1 MRKLSVFLN
10 PMVAA
15 GSIAW
20 LTLIPANGGS
30 AQTKPESY
38 PVAAP
43 LSQYFIPDRASEIE
57 LARSAAPA
65 SISGEAEV
73 LVLDRDGYTTA
84 VKGSNG
90 FTCLVERGW
99 AAATDDPVFWNP
111 KVRGP
116 ICVNAPAERTYLP
129 TVLLKARLVLAG
141 KSRAEISQAVKSALA
156 GKKLPALEP
165 DAMSYMMSKQQYLSD
180 DGVHWHPHMMWFVP
194 GDAEK
199 MWGGNLPGS
208 PTLATADPEDGMTI
222 LMITVDHWSDGTPAP
237 HAEH

>member
-1 MRKLSVFLN
+1 MAKKGMVLVHCVVLAGVVLSGAIR
-10 PMVAA
+10 P
-15 GSIAW
+15 GC
-20 LTLIPANGGS
+20 

-43 LSQYFIPDRASEIE
+43 LSEYRISDKASEIE
-57 LARSAAPA
+57 LARSAAPP

-111 KVRGP
+111 RIRGP
-116 ICVNAPAERTYLP
+116 ICVNAPAAKTYLP

-141 KSRAEISQAVKSALA
+141 KSRTEVSHAVKSALA
-156 GKKLPALEP
+156 SGKLPALEP
-165 DAMSYMMSKQQYLSD
+165 NAMCYMMSQQQYLSD

-194 GDAEK
+194 GDAAK
-199 MWGGNLPGS
+199 AWGDNLPGS
-208 PTLATADPEDGMTI
+208 PTFATTDPEDGMTI
-222 LMITVDHWSDGTPAP
+222 FLVVVDHWSDGTPAA
-237 HAEH
+237 HAAH